1 MLKVSV
7 IVPVYNPGPNIDE
20 CVSSLL
26 GQSLA
31 PEEYE
36 LIFVDDGSTDG
47 TSGRLDELAS
57 QHANVRVE
65 HIPNSGWPGRP
76 RNIGSDMA
84 QGEFVYFVDNDDW
97 LGPRALERMHANA
110 VRHEADI
117 VIGKVVGH
125 GKTVPRTLFRRNR
138 TDVTLEWP
146 PLLRL
151 PTPHKLFR
159 KSLLDEHGIRF
170 PEGRRR
176 LEDHLFVVH
185 AYFHARRI
193 SVLANYPCY
202 HWMLRDASA
211 SWKPFDPV
219 AYFDNVRE
227 VLDLVDEHTEPGPL
241 RDQLY
246 AHWYRSKLL
255 SRVGSGPFVR
265 REPQYRRELYDE
277 IRRLAL
283 ERYGP
288 EVNDRL
294 PFNLRMRSS
303 LLREGSYQSIGAL
316 AELEDGLEGD
326 VTVRRVRL
334 DDDVLRLELRAAL
347 GGSQPLAFVREGA
360 RMVWRPPEAVRRELR
375 AEELDASEGLKRSNV
390 QVLLRSTRDGSE
402 YTLPTVSEMVMV
414 STSKGSEAKMPVLI
428 AVSEASALEAAAGAK
443 LPPGQWHVRVL
454 VDVAGFTAIADAVRL
469 APRSRFDLLRW
480 RRDPRPLRITVMG
493 DGRLRMRPPLRRRLA
508 RRLPRRARRLLR
520 RARRRGR
527 AAIGRTRRRFAA
539 T

>member
-31 PEEYE
+31 PEQYE

-97 LGPRALERMHANA
+97 LGPRALERMYANA
-110 VRHEADI
+110 VRLEADI

-138 TDVTLEWP
+138 SDVTLEWP

-151 PTPHKLFR
+151 LTPHKLFR
-159 KSLLDEHGIRF
+159 KSMLDEHGIRF

-303 LLREGSYQSIGAL
+303 LLREGSYESIGAL

-326 VTVRRVRL
+326 VTVRRMRL
-334 DDDVLRLELRAAL
+334 DDGVLRLELRAAL

-375 AEELDASEGLKRSNV
+375 AEELEASEGLKRSNV

-414 STSKGSEAKMPVLI
+414 STSEGSETKMPVLI
-428 AVSEASALEAAAGAK
+428 AVSEASVLEAAAGAR
-443 LPPGQWHVRVL
+443 LPAGQWHVRVL

-480 RRDPRPLRITVMG
+480 RRDPRPLRITVTG

>member
-97 LGPRALERMHANA
+97 LGPRALERMYANA

-138 TDVTLEWP
+138 SDLTLEWP

-151 PTPHKLFR
+151 LTPHKLFR
-159 KSLLDEHGIRF
+159 KSMLDEHGIRF

-375 AEELDASEGLKRSNV
+375 AEELEASEGLKRSNV

-414 STSKGSEAKMPVLI
+414 STSEGSETKMPVLI
-428 AVSEASALEAAAGAK
+428 AVSEASVLEAAAGAR
-443 LPPGQWHVRVL
+443 LPAGQWHVRVL

-480 RRDPRPLRITVMG
+480 RRDPRPLRITVTG